1 MARPKSLA
9 SLSIEALLKLRDDV
23 GAALARRASEMKQ
36 QLARLG
42 MAGGGAK
49 AANGRRGRRRG
60 GSLKGRKIAPK
71 YRGPG
76 GETWAGRGAR
86 PRWLAAALKSGK
98 KLDDFVIAK
107 GAAGGKKRKAKR

>member
-9 SLSIEALLKLRDDV
+9 SLSIEALLKLRDDI
-23 GAALARRASEMKQ
+23 GAALTRRASDMKE

-42 MAGGGAK
+42 GGEVG
-49 AANGRRGRRRG
+49 NGRRGRRRG
-60 GSLKGRKIAPK
+60 GPLKGRKIAPK

-86 PRWLAAALKSGK
+86 PRWLAEALKGGK
-98 KLDDFVIAK
+98 KLDDFLIAK
-107 GAAGGKKRKAKR
+107 KAAAKRKTKR

>member
-9 SLSIEALLKLRDDV
+9 TMSIEALLKLRDDI
-23 GAALARRASEMKQ
+23 GTALARRATDMKE

-42 MAGGGAK
+42 GSDGTDVG
-49 AANGRRGRRRG
+49 NGRRGRRSG
-60 GSLKGRKIAPK
+60 GPLKGRKIAPK

-86 PRWLAAALKSGK
+86 PRWLVDALKGGK
-98 KLDDFVIAK
+98 KLDDFLIAK
-107 GAAGGKKRKAKR
+107 KPAGAKRKAKR

>member
-9 SLSIEALLKLRDDV
+9 TLSIEALLKLRDDI
-23 GAALARRASEMKQ
+23 GTALARRANDMKQ

-42 MAGGGAK
+42 GADGTDG
-49 AANGRRGRRRG
+49 NGRRGRRKG
-60 GSLKGRKIAPK
+60 GPLKGRKIAPK

-86 PRWLAAALKSGK
+86 PRWLADALKGGK
-98 KLDDFVIAK
+98 KLDDFLIAK
-107 GAAGGKKRKAKR
+107 KPAGAKRKAKR